1 MRPFAGTAALWGC
14 GSSAGSGSETGVG
27 SAGSAGAAL
36 WGSRTRVGSSG
47 TISAGVVSGTG
58 AGAADAFSCSYTGSS
73 SGVSKVSSNS
83 SSYKSTA
90 LLSCSLQRAI
100 CTLQEGSA
108 AHRPAEQRSVSF
120 LRSSP
125 VLRRARR
132 GVQMGFDKIPLN
144 NIAQFAEKRKWKLL
158 TFPRSFH
165 FFTVSSYSRRAVR
178 AVSTSAERPAAPADP

>member
-1 MRPFAGTAALWGC
+1 MVFFIFCNCSLKTCRYEEVLLFQTQLFT
-14 GSSAGSGSETGVG
+14 S
-27 SAGSAGAAL
+27 
-36 WGSRTRVGSSG
+36 GSRTRVGSSG

-58 AGAADAFSCSYTGSS
+58 AGAADAFSGSYTGSS

-100 CTLQEGSA
+100 CALQEGSA

-132 GVQMGFDKIPLN
+132 GIQMGFDKIPLN

-165 FFTVSSYSRRAVR
+165 FFTVSSYSRRASISKR
-178 AVSTSAERPAAPADP
+178 SWSGAWHQGKYRSE